1 MGGGVPIVDDVL
13 DFGGDV
19 IEGAGNLVDDAIDVV
34 TENPELVALVALP
47 FMGPEMFALDTAAAE
62 GLGGVGAF
70 DVASSAVPGLTFDAT
85 SGLYTLGDA
94 GLGGLGL
101 GTQAGGSLFTDVIN
115 ADTFD
120 PTSFLPGS
128 NPYDPS
134 TQFSDYAKYARDAY
148 RVYNMLNPE
157 SQQQVQNQFQQQNLY
172 DPSSGGFDYASALS
186 PFLNQAKNYYDK
198 ASLLGNLGDVSS
210 VVLNQVPNPTP
221 GSPTPEVSIL
231 KLLQNLPGKA
241 MEQLLTVPGIV
252 GTGLGI
258 ASIADQRRVNNLIQ
272 QGFDENKAKQIA
284 YQEKYTTPS
293 GIASLPQQNITGL
306 TPRTS
311 SDIVVKPKAAKG
323 GSITDLYNE
332 YSQLNN
338 RMRNYRR
345 LAKGGLI

>member
-13 DFGGDV
+13 DFGGDI

-34 TENPELVALVALP
+34 TENPELIALVALP
-47 FMGPEMFALDTAAAE
+47 FMGPEMFALDAAAAE

-70 DVASSAVPGLTFDAT
+70 DVASSAIPGLTFDAT
-85 SGLYTLGDA
+85 SGLYTLGEA

-101 GTQAGGSLFTDVIN
+101 GTEAGGALFTDVIN

-120 PTSFLPGS
+120 PTSFLPGN
-128 NPYDPS
+128 NPYDPTS
-134 TQFSDYAKYARDAY
+134 QFNDYAKYARDAY
-148 RVYNMLNPE
+148 KVYNMLNPE
-157 SQQQVQNQFQQQNLY
+157 SQQQVQSQFQQQNLY
-172 DPSSGGFDYASALS
+172 DPSSGNFDYASVLS
-186 PFLNQAKNYYDK
+186 PFLNYGQQAYNKYRTLQPFANLNPTNFNPMDV
-198 ASLLGNLGDVSS
+198 LGNLSMKG
-210 VVLNQVPNPTP
+210 L
-221 GSPTPEVSIL
+221 EE
-231 KLLQNLPGKA
+231 LQTLPGA
-241 MEQLLTVPGIV
+241 I
-252 GTGLGI
+252 GTGLGVL
-258 ASIADQRRVNNLIQ
+258 SIYDQMRVNNLIQ
-272 QGFDENKAKQIA
+272 KGYDENKAKQMV
-284 YQEKYTTPS
+284 YEQKYTTPS

-311 SDIVVKPKAAKG
+311 SDVVVKPKAAKG